1 MAMTVAVLGTTAFV
15 LIMFVCVVIGKATDK
30 REEELMGKT
39 KSKIKKKKRK
49 LLEKAKANGTIN
61 KKVLGKT
68 LKSLIIDEEHQ
79 YASHFDK

>member
-1 MAMTVAVLGTTAFV
+1 MP
-15 LIMFVCVVIGKATDK
+15 KK
-30 REEELMGKT
+30 
-39 KSKIKKKKRK
+39 KSKVKKKKRK

-79 YASHFDK
+79 HDSHFDK

>member
-1 MAMTVAVLGTTAFV
+1 MMDFAVLVVVAFFATV
-15 LIMFVCVVIGKATDK
+15 FASVIFGK
-30 REEELMGKT
+30 ELDEKE
-39 KSKIKKKKRK
+39 KQAIAKEKIESKKKKRK

-79 YASHFDK
+79 HGSHFDK